1 MASNYVFF
9 LTVFVSDGVPDA
21 ENACRDSIAANVQ
34 KPGYILL
41 SHILDFSLSTNSEPT
56 PVFTVFEMP
65 FGVDPLS
72 SLSLKHQDLRTHT
85 ALRVATKRSR

>member
-1 MASNYVFF
+1 MASNYIFF

-41 SHILDFSLSTNSEPT
+41 SHNSSILHSLQDSESTPI
-56 PVFTVFEMP
+56 FTVFNMP
-65 FGVDPLS
+65 
-72 SLSLKHQDLRTHT
+72 LR
-85 ALRVATKRSR
+85 R